1 MSESDWAPDACTL
14 PTAERPLRVAEFAA
28 LDVRRVESISA
39 THTRLHY
46 SGDPEQ
52 VRDLAARETEC
63 CSFFR
68 FTVTD
73 STLDVE
79 VPDRYAD
86 VLAAL
91 VTRVS

>member
-1 MSESDWAPDACTL
+1 
-14 PTAERPLRVAEFAA
+14 
-28 LDVRRVESISA
+28 VETISA
-39 THTRLHY
+39 THALLHF
-46 SGDPEQ
+46 SGDPEH